1 MDTTYEDAS
10 YEALEQFMAS
20 LKQLLAWNDEDED
33 C

>member
-1 MDTTYEDAS
+1 MDASYEDAS
-10 YEALEQFMAS
+10 YDAYEQFMVN